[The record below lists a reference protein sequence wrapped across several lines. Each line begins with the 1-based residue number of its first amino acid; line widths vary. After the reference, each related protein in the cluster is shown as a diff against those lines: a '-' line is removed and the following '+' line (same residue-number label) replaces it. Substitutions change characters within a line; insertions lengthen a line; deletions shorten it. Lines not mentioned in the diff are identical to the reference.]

1 MSTVWGQW
9 IMRRKQD
16 REWRVIER
24 AMLTSELQQY
34 LYRVQELRS
43 RIANIDKLLGDN
55 DVERNKP

>member
-1 MSTVWGQW
+1 
-9 IMRRKQD
+9 MRRKQD